1 MQFPFRLILLSA
13 FLLCI
18 SFEGFGQKF
27 ILLQKGNNQKTRLK
41 YEIGEPF
48 TYQTKNNAYYITD
61 VIKDIEKDIII
72 LSENILRPE
81 EITSVYIK
89 DKDPRNHTLRNLSKL
104 SYGAGVLWLTTNLVN
119 NLYQESNWQV
129 DQGALIGTGIL
140 LGTGFGLSKIRYT
153 HFKQQGRK
161 KVKLIILYDDE
172 T

>member
-1 MQFPFRLILLSA
+1 MQLPIRTFLFSA
-13 FLLCI
+13 FFIGLC
-18 SFEGFGQKF
+18 FQAYGQKF

-41 YEIGEPF
+41 YEIGESF

-81 EITSVYIK
+81 DITSVYIH

-104 SYGAGVLWLTTNLVN
+104 SYGGGALWLTTNLVN
-119 NLYQESNWQV
+119 NLYQEKNWKV
-129 DQGALIGTGIL
+129 DESALIGTGVL
-140 LGTGFGLSKIRYT
+140 LGTGFALSKVRYK

-161 KVKLIILYDDE
+161 KIKLIILYDDAS
-172 T
+172 